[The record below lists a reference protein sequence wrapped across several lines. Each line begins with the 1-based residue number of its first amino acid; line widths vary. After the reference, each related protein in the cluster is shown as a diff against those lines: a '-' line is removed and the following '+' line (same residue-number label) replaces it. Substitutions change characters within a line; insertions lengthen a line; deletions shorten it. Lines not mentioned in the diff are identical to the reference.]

1 MKLKKNFS
9 PCRSNFSGIYSL
21 SGQMMSILT
30 WLCWALENDFII
42 QQCTFNCTSTSN
54 WQNYA
59 KETSSLAMRPFL
71 FLLKFLVPKFKY
83 RWNTIVNDDRDSW
96 WPLYWL
102 WNLLWRSCRSDGSL
116 VSEKLTLPQKRTV
129 LIAIDIACG

>member
-59 KETSSLAMRPFL
+59 KETSSLAKRPFL

-83 RWNTIVNDDRDSW
+83 RWNTIVNNDRDDLFIDSGICCEG
-96 WPLYWL
+96 
-102 WNLLWRSCRSDGSL
+102 RSCRSDGSL

-129 LIAIDIACG
+129 LIAVDIACG